1 MLAVSV
7 SSAHHVGSVYRT
19 SPSMTPGW
27 RPYSVLS
34 QCPFQNRLH
43 CPGPTAAAKQVAPWT
58 CGWRRRILSGSVKAR
73 FCMLVLTSTTVCYFY
88 SRVLQSKQTSVLS
101 LCMAQQ
107 LASETCFVLKKKAIF
122 NCLYKWSRLLRKLS
136 VILTFL
142 WFLLVVVPNIWLP
155 HINNEHVLEGS
166 QEEVH
171 KACFY
176 LLTTEAQTFAFRFWW
191 TATEVCSFQH
201 VSS

>member
-43 CPGPTAAAKQVAPWT
+43 CPGPTAAARQVAPWT
-58 CGWRRRILSGSVKAR
+58 CGWRRRILSGSVTAR

-142 WFLLVVVPNIWLP
+142 WFCLLLYQIFDF
-155 HINNEHVLEGS
+155 H
-166 QEEVH
+166 
-171 KACFY
+171 
-176 LLTTEAQTFAFRFWW
+176 T
-191 TATEVCSFQH
+191 
-201 VSS
+201 